1 MGGVILHDRH
11 NTGVA
16 IATSPPRTRFSAEFR
31 FRLVLVSA
39 ICFSLFGLL
48 WLWVGYAGG
57 RPLPFDLP
65 LAMAIIK
72 THWGPLQPLVDLVS
86 WLGGPRQTIAG
97 VVIVVVVGLAW
108 RRVALLMVAGALSG
122 PIYSAFNAIAAR
134 PRPPSPP
141 VPIGGFSFPS
151 GHAVFFTTY
160 SLLLIVIIARR
171 APRALTIVAAITL
184 SVVWVVALLSRIWA
198 VDHWPSDVLAGALLG
213 GGWVA
218 LILSV
223 RRLSRPVLPDDR
235 VTARALFGDPRSV
248 PASTGRNWL
257 RGSDSN

>member
-1 MGGVILHDRH
+1 MEI
-11 NTGVA
+11 
-16 IATSPPRTRFSAEFR
+16 IATPPPPGRFTAEFR
-31 FRLVLVSA
+31 PRPLLVSA

-48 WLWVGYAGG
+48 WLWVGYARG
-57 RPLPFDLP
+57 RPLAFDAS

-72 THWGPLQPLVDLVS
+72 IHWGPLQPLVDFVS
-86 WLGGPRQTIAG
+86 WLRGMRQAIAG
-97 VVIVVVVGLAW
+97 VALVLVVGLAW
-108 RRVALLMVAGALSG
+108 WRVAPLMVAGALSG
-122 PIYSAFNAIAAR
+122 PIYSAFNVIAAR

-171 APRALTIVAAITL
+171 APRALTVLAAVIL
-184 SVVWVVALLSRIWA
+184 SVVWAVALVSRIWA

-218 LILSV
+218 LILSI
-223 RRLSRPVLPDDR
+223 RRLSRPVLRDDR
-235 VTARALFGDPRSV
+235 HPVTD
-248 PASTGRNWL
+248 
-257 RGSDSN
+257 